1 MQIEDIQMND
11 LFKAIHLGVRE
22 DIENAVMVMMKQLR
36 DNAKTVTQYNFAALE
51 MVGHLYRFCANNYM
65 KFEQYIGD
73 VKNPY
78 EAVPQMDDSAFANW
92 IVHVALSISEE
103 LKNARTSSLRYLITE
118 AKNIVRDDYAD
129 SDLSLDAV
137 CTRLGVSNSYFSSVF
152 KKETGQSFIS
162 YLTEYRMQQALRLLL
177 ETNEKSYEIAE
188 HVGYVDANYF
198 SYVFKRQ
205 YGMSPA
211 KYRSEHTR
219 K

>member
-1 MQIEDIQMND
+1 M
-11 LFKAIHLGVRE
+11 
-22 DIENAVMVMMKQLR
+22 
-36 DNAKTVTQYNFAALE
+36 
-51 MVGHLYRFCANNYM
+51 
-65 KFEQYIGD
+65 
-73 VKNPY
+73 
-78 EAVPQMDDSAFANW
+78 
-92 IVHVALSISEE
+92 
-103 LKNARTSSLRYLITE
+103 KNARTSSLRYLITE

-129 SDLSLDAV
+129 SDLSLDMV